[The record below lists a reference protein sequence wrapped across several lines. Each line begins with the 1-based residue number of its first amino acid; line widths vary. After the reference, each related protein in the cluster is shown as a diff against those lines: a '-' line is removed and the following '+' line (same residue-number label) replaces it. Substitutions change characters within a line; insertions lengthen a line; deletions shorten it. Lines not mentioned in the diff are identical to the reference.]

1 MENNTQNSLQNIFR
15 FTGIFFLL
23 LLVVEFLAY
32 EYQYDALAELV
43 SLIMV
48 CLLALC
54 YFLLNQ
60 YIIKPIVQINDFTK
74 KITEGRH
81 EEFFNYEQDNEIG
94 ELARTIEDMNRY
106 ISNATQFVKKIADGD
121 LDAEYKESSTFGQKH
136 GSLAQ
141 ALIQMRNQ
149 MKSFSEI
156 ERQRNWITTGLA
168 HFIEIL
174 RTDHQDMERLYDLII
189 SNLVN
194 YLGANQGALFIAKH
208 QEKRVYLNMIACYA
222 YDRKKYFDKTV
233 QEGEGLLG
241 QVILEKKTIFL
252 TDIPKGY
259 LQINSG
265 LGSADPK
272 SIVILPLLTNEKI
285 YGAIEIASLAVME
298 KYQIE
303 FLERIA
309 DNISSTIGGI
319 MNANLNQKLVEELQE
334 QSEEM
339 RAQDEE
345 MRQNLEEL
353 IATQE
358 EMQRKQKE
366 TEMLNEKLSANEN
379 ILKKAL
385 LRAKDREKELSLQKS
400 QLDAQIQEV
409 QQNKEALESKQIE
422 MEKLNQRF
430 EQNQLVLQKAYL
442 KHQEKEK
449 QYKSQIEEL
458 QKIVEQQHQALEK
471 MNTKN

>member
-1 MENNTQNSLQNIFR
+1 MENSTKNSLQNIFR
-15 FTGIFFLL
+15 FTGMLFLI
-23 LLVVEFLAY
+23 LLVIEFLAY
-32 EYQYDALAELV
+32 EYQYDALAELA
-43 SLIMV
+43 SLVMIF
-48 CLLALC
+48 LLLLS

-60 YIIKPIVQINDFTK
+60 YIIRPIIQLNEFTK
-74 KITEGRH
+74 KITEGKH
-81 EEFFNYEQDNEIG
+81 EELFTYEYENEIG
-94 ELARTIEDMNRY
+94 ELAATIEDMNQY
-106 ISNATQFVKKIADGD
+106 VSNATQFVKEIADGN
-121 LDAEYKESSTFGQKH
+121 LDSEYKEYSNFGQKH
-136 GSLAQ
+136 GNLAQ
-141 ALIQMRNQ
+141 ALVQMRNQ

-168 HFIEIL
+168 QFIEIL
-174 RTDHQDMERLYDLII
+174 QTDHSNMEHLYDLII
-189 SNLVN
+189 ANLVN
-194 YLGANQGALFIAKH
+194 YLGANQGALFIAQQ
-208 QEKRVYLNMIACYA
+208 QEQHTYLQMIACYA
-222 YDRKKYFDKTV
+222 YDRKKYFDKTI

-241 QVILEKKTIFL
+241 QVILERKTIYL

-272 SIVILPLLTNEKI
+272 SIVILPLVTNEKI
-285 YGAIEIASLAVME
+285 YGAIEIASLQVIEA
-298 KYQIE
+298 YQIE

-309 DNISSTIGGI
+309 DNISSTVGGI
-319 MNANLNQKLVEELQE
+319 MNAKLNQELVQELQE

-353 IATQE
+353 MATQE

-366 TEMLNEKLSANEN
+366 TEQLNEKLSANEG

-385 LRAKDREKELSLQKS
+385 LKAKEKEKELSNQKN
-400 QLDAQIQEV
+400 QLDRQLQEIQ
-409 QQNKEALESKQIE
+409 QTKEDLETKQTE

-442 KHQEKEK
+442 KNQEKE
-449 QYKSQIEEL
+449 QHYQSQIEEL
-458 QKIVEQQHQALEK
+458 KKIIEDQHQAIEK
-471 MNTKN
+471 LKKN